1 MYLLQD
7 VQTGEKDIAA
17 YLKAWLDRYAESH
30 GKDSREPLSK
40 DEESKAIRELCTDLY
55 GDLSILDSK
64 SNGLIA
70 SNAITTAVFSLLALS
85 SSLLGPGGP
94 IQSAALLLLMLS
106 IVALMLNVS
115 VLYVYWS
122 TTDDISHVRGRVRVE
137 KLIRLRN
144 GRTRRYRI
152 AFLVHFA
159 VLGALFILVLDML
172 MGMPV

>member
-7 VQTGEKDIAA
+7 VRTRKSDISR
-17 YLKAWLDRYAESH
+17 YLKCWLDRYAESH
-30 GKDSREPLSK
+30 GKESGAPLSK
-40 DEESKAIRELCTDLY
+40 DEESKAVRELCTDLY

-85 SSLLGPGGP
+85 SSLLGPGGL

-122 TTDDISHVRGRVRVE
+122 TTDDISHVRGSVRVE

-144 GRTRRYRI
+144 RRTRRYRI

-159 VLGALFILVLDML
+159 VLGALLILVLALL
-172 MGMPV
+172 MGIA